1 LFLAFYN
8 DVSINKEKVEFGT
21 KYSFF
26 DIKEKE
32 IQLSIPGRVE
42 KITPLVTVKFVG
54 K

>member
-1 LFLAFYN
+1 LFLAFYS

-21 KYSFF
+21 PSSTSKKKKYNCKFQGEW
-26 DIKEKE
+26 K
-32 IQLSIPGRVE
+32 